1 MSGAKIQRRWFC
13 GCWCPSGGY
22 LGCRGWGLGAG
33 GEALP
38 QSSTQESGARP
49 ELGQLDTSPFPRA
62 SLPPNCP
69 KKQHCL
75 WPTERDVV
83 EHPCTASSPL
93 SPSLPAIHRPNTVS
107 PRTQLR
113 DPVETLSAPIRCP
126 TAPATRRGPQ
136 PGAILLQTLPKTERN
151 NMTVGNTF
159 VHHQLLSTHF
169 PLAREQAALC

>member
-1 MSGAKIQRRWFC
+1 MRRC
-13 GCWCPSGGY
+13 HRPT
-22 LGCRGWGLGAG
+22 
-33 GEALP
+33 
-38 QSSTQESGARP
+38 SS
-49 ELGQLDTSPFPRA
+49 PRA
-62 SLPPNCP
+62 
-69 KKQHCL
+69 
-75 WPTERDVV
+75 
-83 EHPCTASSPL
+83 EHPPPGNSVHPPTWRTLRAWMERPMLAREVTARQSVSWSPAARSILAPGTCSRSSQSEPVTVMDETA
-93 SPSLPAIHRPNTVS
+93 PAPKAIHRPNTVS

-126 TAPATRRGPQ
+126 TAPAARRRPQ